1 MNRRVRAKRIRS
13 KCGRDLRLLD
23 GGMRDGDPTKRRNAS
38 DVGPLERRQFVP
50 RDELLAA
57 FKGAPSID
65 YEELRA
71 DIDAYVDQDPTPRY
85 WVD

>member
-1 MNRRVRAKRIRS
+1 MRKMDKDKTLGGVVR
-13 KCGRDLRLLD
+13 GDL
-23 GGMRDGDPTKRRNAS
+23 GG
-38 DVGPLERRQFVP
+38 GPVRYRPRQFVP

-57 FKGAPSID
+57 FKGAPCID
-65 YEELRA
+65 YEELRE